1 MTTELLPL
9 GSLEPPPP
17 PRFSL
22 LGFLGKLVLTLGGCF
37 FLLVVVMVFTNP
49 RGHRSRVYGQLT
61 ACKSNC
67 KNIATALEMY
77 ASDNKGRYPQKLDQL
92 LERNYLKV
100 VPTCPS
106 AGRMT
111 YENYQVISK
120 PDAFSFACCG
130 ANHANAHLGANLP
143 RYHAELGLIDQE

>member
-1 MTTELLPL
+1 MMSDNLPL

-22 LGFLGKLVLTLGGCF
+22 VGFLLKLVLTLSGIF
-37 FLLVVVMVFTNP
+37 FLLVVLLVFTNP
-49 RGHRSRVYGQLT
+49 RGVRSQNSGQLT

-77 ASDNKGRYPQKLDQL
+77 ATDNKGRYPRKLEQL
-92 LERNYLKV
+92 LGDRYFKV
-100 VPTCPS
+100 MPTCSS

-111 YENYQVISK
+111 YENYQVTTR

-130 ANHANAHLGANLP
+130 ANHTQKGLGPNLP
-143 RYHAELGLIDQE
+143 AYHSETGLIEQ